1 MEFRW
6 VALLA
11 LWTILSGP
19 ILGGPVGSA
28 SRMKERPRVTA
39 PADRSL
45 SQHSVPHRAR
55 VDR

>member
-19 ILGGPVGSA
+19 ILGGPSGKA
-28 SRMKERPRVTA
+28 SRGKDRLSAVT
-39 PADRSL
+39 PAKYSPKPGEVSTR
-45 SQHSVPHRAR
+45 R
-55 VDR
+55 

>member
-19 ILGGPVGSA
+19 ILGGPTGSA
-28 SRMKERPRVTA
+28 SRVRERP
-39 PADRSL
+39 
-45 SQHSVPHRAR
+45 HSTKSIDKPVSRDAAFR
-55 VDR
+55 R